1 MVFPI
6 PADGARVATAGEALM
21 DLIGLPDGRLQPCD
35 GGAVYNMT
43 RALGLQGVGTV
54 YLNPLSRDR
63 FGRGLQEAIHAAG
76 VRLAREAPVH
86 EPTSLAVV
94 AVDAQGK
101 ASYSFYRE
109 AVADRQVSA
118 AQLIEDCQA
127 EPALQVVATG
137 CLALMAEDQDK
148 YLPWLQ
154 AERGA
159 GRLVVVDANLRP
171 AVVPDMDAYCASVMH
186 ALAQAHVVKA
196 SDDDLRELGFGQ
208 DDPLEAGRAL
218 MRRLPQAR
226 WLALT
231 LGAKGAVLMARA
243 DAGPLAATAAS
254 ASASASGAGGTDA
267 ALRVWSAQET
277 VPVAVADT
285 VGAGDCFIA
294 GLLAALLACP
304 GVAQAANVEAMRVS
318 DEELASV
325 LAHAV
330 ASASLCVMQTGC
342 QPPTREQVLA
352 RLRAAPPQVRA
363 LA

>member
-6 PADGARVATAGEALM
+6 PAGGARVATAGEALM
-21 DLIGLPDGRLQPCD
+21 DLIALPDGRLQPCD

-54 YLNPLSRDR
+54 DLNPLSRDR

-76 VRLAREAPVH
+76 VRLTREAPVH

-94 AVDAQGK
+94 ALDAQGK

-127 EPALQVVATG
+127 EPGLQVVATG

-196 SDDDLRELGFGQ
+196 SDDDLRELGFDQ

-218 MRRLPQAR
+218 LRRLPQAR

-243 DAGPLAATAAS
+243 DTGPLAAAAI
-254 ASASASGAGGTDA
+254 ALSGADD

-277 VPVAVADT
+277 VPVTVADT

-304 GVAQAANVEAMRVS
+304 GVTGAANAEAMRVT
-318 DEELASV
+318 DEEHAGV

-342 QPPTREQVLA
+342 HPPTRAQVQA
-352 RLRAAPPQVRA
+352 RLQAAPPQVRA

>member
-6 PADGARVATAGEALM
+6 PAGGARVATAGEALM

-63 FGRGLQEAIHAAG
+63 FGRGLADAIHAAG

-94 AVDAQGK
+94 ALDAQGK

-243 DAGPLAATAAS
+243 DNGPLAAAS
-254 ASASASGAGGTDA
+254 QAAGGADA
-267 ALRVWSAQET
+267 ALRVWSAQEM
-277 VPVAVADT
+277 VAVTVADT

-304 GVAQAANVEAMRVS
+304 GVAQAANAEAMRVT
-318 DEELASV
+318 DQELAGV